1 MQGNAESSGFVPGLK
16 LSSIFYEEGVRPIL
30 ERHFPDLLCGA
41 GRVDYGSEVLGFDTP
56 RSMDHDWG
64 PRLTL
69 FLPEARYSQFL
80 AADISRVLGEELPFE
95 IRGVSTHFARAAGGS
110 SLLSVT
116 DERPINHGV
125 AMTTLRAACQ
135 GWLGIDL
142 DADGE
147 PALRL
152 EEWLTMPEQELR
164 AFTSGAVFR
173 DDTGELARVRK
184 KLRCY
189 PLDVW
194 LYLLAAGWRRIEQEE
209 PFMGRCGQVG
219 DDLGSHLVAAR
230 LVHEVMHLCFL
241 MERQYA
247 PYSKWFGTAFAR
259 LACAPDLSPPLQAT
273 LAASTWQD
281 RERHLSTAYAALA
294 EMHNALGLTPPIEP
308 HVSPFRDRPF
318 QVIHGDR
325 FWQALRAVVV
335 DTEVQRLMADPHAII
350 GSTTQWADS
359 TDVRARRWDAP
370 LQALYGSV
378 LDGPQP
384 A

>member
-1 MQGNAESSGFVPGLK
+1 
-16 LSSIFYEEGVRPIL
+16 
-30 ERHFPDLLCGA
+30 
-41 GRVDYGSEVLGFDTP
+41 
-56 RSMDHDWG
+56 
-64 PRLTL
+64 
-69 FLPEARYSQFL
+69 
-80 AADISRVLGEELPFE
+80 
-95 IRGVSTHFARAAGGS
+95 
-110 SLLSVT
+110 
-116 DERPINHGV
+116 
-125 AMTTLRAACQ
+125 
-135 GWLGIDL
+135 
-142 DADGE
+142 
-147 PALRL
+147 
-152 EEWLTMPEQELR
+152 
-164 AFTSGAVFR
+164 
-173 DDTGELARVRK
+173 
-184 KLRCY
+184 
-189 PLDVW
+189 
-194 LYLLAAGWRRIEQEE
+194 
-209 PFMGRCGQVG
+209 
-219 DDLGSHLVAAR
+219 
-230 LVHEVMHLCFL
+230 VHEVMHLCFL